1 MNTVKMLQSTNDKTD
16 RSAEIEALLKSEGY
30 CQLGAGVFYVS
41 GVTMPPHTT
50 LAGMNGATRILLDPT
65 LEAGFAVNINS
76 FCTVRDLTVD
86 GAEEECPHPAEV
98 GERHGL
104 LFLSD
109 STTKVWHE
117 YPRNATVNN
126 CTVRYFSGGGITCTD
141 TGYSLRCIMAVSNC
155 HILNCGVGIN
165 ITRLSEYHDFSNV
178 ICTDNIYGC
187 INNGGNN
194 TFSACSF
201 SANEIGFMID
211 NEGGKSPNNSHGTVT
226 GCTFNHCGNNEGV
239 AILLNGAGNG
249 FVFTGCQ
256 VFFGKIIIK
265 DSAGIVFNALN
276 FGRKTSID
284 ITGGGLVTFA
294 NSAFR
299 ERTDTPITVTQN
311 DAVRFAHCYT
321 RTGEP
326 VTP

>member
-1 MNTVKMLQSTNDKTD
+1 MM
-16 RSAEIEALLKSEGY
+16 
-30 CQLGAGVFYVS
+30 
-41 GVTMPPHTT
+41 
-50 LAGMNGATRILLDPT
+50 
-65 LEAGFAVNINS
+65 
-76 FCTVRDLTVD
+76 
-86 GAEEECPHPAEV
+86 
-98 GERHGL
+98 RH
-104 LFLSD
+104 
-109 STTKVWHE
+109 K
-117 YPRNATVNN
+117 
-126 CTVRYFSGGGITCTD
+126 
-141 TGYSLRCIMAVSNC
+141 
-155 HILNCGVGIN
+155 ILNEAKNYAVM
-165 ITRLSEYHDFSNV
+165 
-178 ICTDNIYGC
+178 C
-187 INNGGNN
+187 IACASFALAAAFFFNN
-194 TFSACSF
+194 TSIVAGGFS
-201 SANEIGFMID
+201 
-211 NEGGKSPNNSHGTVT
+211 
-226 GCTFNHCGNNEGV
+226 GV
-239 AILLNGAGNG
+239 AILLNGAGHG